1 MVTSES
7 ITLKRI
13 KTRSGNPTGNDA
25 LKKFKGMVPKSTDIS
40 FIADGDEFTVEA
52 DGFFL
57 DEVGGY
63 EVPGI
68 VVETQ
73 NGEKPWYLSSIA
85 KSVQTVDNKNKPTG
99 NWVHSSGTVYD
110 ASTQFA
116 DLEEFGKA
124 LVGKRIRVKTQKVK
138 SIKHN
143 FRKDID
149 EVKEQVIYITNFID
163 EAGNIVTIDGT
174 AV

>member
-1 MVTSES
+1 MLTSES

-13 KTRSGNPTGNDA
+13 KNRSGNPTGKDA
-25 LKKFKGMVPKSTDIS
+25 LKKFKGMVPKSTEIS
-40 FIADGDEFTVEA
+40 FIADGDEFIVE
-52 DGFFL
+52 DEGFFL

-63 EVPGI
+63 DVPGI

-85 KSVQTVDNKNKPTG
+85 KSVQTVDSRNKPTG
-99 NWVHSSGTVYD
+99 NWKQSTGTVYE

-124 LVGKRIRVKTQKVK
+124 LVGKRIRVNTQKVK

-149 EVKEQVIYITNFID
+149 EVKEQVIYITNFIND
-163 EAGNIVTIDGT
+163 EGVVVDIDGNP
-174 AV
+174 V